1 MSANLVVLELK
12 PEEVEFLN
20 NPRRC
25 ALCDHLGALHEDFN
39 AGADGEHCEFCEE
52 SSGACE
58 GVSPLIKAGL
68 HDGDAAFNSW
78 ESEPIDEIEDDF
90 EFDEDA

>member
-1 MSANLVVLELK
+1 MTSPVTLELK

-20 NPRRC
+20 GLRRC

-58 GVSPLIKAGL
+58 GVSPLI
-68 HDGDAAFNSW
+68 FNECKLSDCAC
-78 ESEPIDEIEDDF
+78 EGYR
-90 EFDEDA
+90 